1 MVSKYFIKIF
11 SKKKRKW
18 KGVTVFKTMNRNT
31 PLEVQ
36 IYKISAFAYIAI
48 LNYFIE
54 RRVIYTRYTL
64 KYSTTKEITTNYN
77 TVYILRQ
84 FLCLVANLL
93 WNN

>member
-1 MVSKYFIKIF
+1 MVSKYFMKIF
-11 SKKKRKW
+11 SKKKNGKRA
-18 KGVTVFKTMNRNT
+18 TVFKSMNRNT

-54 RRVIYTRYTL
+54 RGVIYTRYTL
-64 KYSTTKEITTNYN
+64 KDSTTKKIITNCN

-84 FLCLVANLL
+84 SLCLVANLL